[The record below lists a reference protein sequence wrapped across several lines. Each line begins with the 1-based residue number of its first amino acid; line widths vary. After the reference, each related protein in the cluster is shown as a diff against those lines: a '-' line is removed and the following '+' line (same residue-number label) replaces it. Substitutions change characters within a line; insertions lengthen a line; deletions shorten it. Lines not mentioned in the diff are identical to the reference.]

1 MARRIGVR
9 VLTFSLGF
17 GPKILSFRRG
27 DTEYCV
33 SAIPLGGYV
42 KMAGE
47 TPEDARTGAS
57 DEFLSKSKWQ
67 RFQVLVMG
75 PVMNLALAFIV
86 MTFVLMQSAQSPAF
100 QDDPVVVGG
109 VAAGSPGDAAG
120 IQVGD
125 RVVAVGDRQVPAWRH
140 FFLETGSRAQR
151 PTRLLIER
159 DGKQFERTI
168 TPVPVDRFESG
179 ATGIIPVTHPRID
192 TLQSGQPGELAGL
205 RKGDSFLGIR
215 GTAPLKAS
223 PQDLAELGGG
233 RMSDFD
239 LGVIASKKV
248 SDELVQRIK
257 SSEGNPLT
265 FDIKRGQ
272 EQLSITVVPHLVD
285 EQMRI
290 GAQIAPLDVK
300 TEKLGLVR
308 AAQRSIE
315 QNWEWTTLIF
325 RTLGGLFTRE
335 TSVKQLMGPVAIAD
349 LSGTAAQ
356 QDSWIPLFTL
366 MAMISLNLGLL
377 NLMPIPVLD
386 GGHIAILA
394 LEGVSRRDFSMKV
407 KEKMLLA
414 GFVLLLMLMATVI
427 YNDLMRIQ
435 WIERLVPWR

>member
-1 MARRIGVR
+1 VTSILAFLFVLGVLIFVHELGHFMMARRIGVR

-27 DTEYCV
+27 DTEYCI

-47 TPEDARTGAS
+47 TPEDTRTGAS

-75 PVMNLALAFIV
+75 PVMNLALAVIV
-86 MTFVLMQSAQSPAF
+86 MTLVLLQGAKVPAF
-100 QDDPVVVGG
+100 VDHPPVIGGFEAGAVAQAAGVEVGDRVLSVDERKVDTWRQFELAVATRTNRTVTLGIDRGGTRIDRQVVPKAIDRFETGSIG
-109 VAAGSPGDAAG
+109 VLPVIQPQIAEIRKGQPGDEAGLQAGDVVVAAGS
-120 IQVGD
+120 
-125 RVVAVGDRQVPAWRH
+125 
-140 FFLETGSRAQR
+140 EKN
-151 PTRLLIER
+151 PTRERLIDIIQTY
-159 DGKQFERTI
+159 DGK
-168 TPVPVDRFESG
+168 
-179 ATGIIPVTHPRID
+179 
-192 TLQSGQPGELAGL
+192 
-205 RKGDSFLGIR
+205 
-215 GTAPLKAS
+215 
-223 PQDLAELGGG
+223 
-233 RMSDFD
+233 
-239 LGVIASKKV
+239 
-248 SDELVQRIK
+248 
-257 SSEGNPLT
+257 PLT
-265 FDIKRGQ
+265 LEVRRAGAPATV
-272 EQLSITVVPHLVD
+272 TVVPRMLEGSVK
-285 EQMRI
+285 I
-290 GAQIAPLDVK
+290 GATITTVELKTIEPGPVEAFKLSVK
-300 TEKLGLVR
+300 
-308 AAQRSIE
+308 

-325 RTLGGLFTRE
+325 ETLGGLFTRQ

>member
-1 MARRIGVR
+1 MTTLLAFLFVLGVLVFIHELGHFVMARRIGVR

-27 DTEYCV
+27 DTEYCI

-47 TPEDARTGAS
+47 TPEDTRTGAS

-75 PVMNLALAFIV
+75 PVMNLALAVIV
-86 MTFVLMQSAQSPAF
+86 MTFVLLQGAKLPAF
-100 QDDPVVVGG
+100 EDNPVVVGG
-109 VAAGSPGDAAG
+109 FSSDSVAPAAG
-120 IQVGD
+120 VLMGD
-125 RVVAVGDRQVPAWRH
+125 RIMAVDDKDVPNWKQFYLAVATRANRQV
-140 FFLETGSRAQR
+140 
-151 PTRLLIER
+151 RLTIER
-159 DGKQFERTI
+159 DGKRIERQI
-168 TPVPVDRFESG
+168 VPAAIDRFETG
-179 ATGIIPVTHPRID
+179 AIGVLPVTHPQIAEVRR
-192 TLQSGQPGELAGL
+192 GQPGDEGGL
-205 RKGDSFLGIR
+205 RAGDVV
-215 GTAPLKAS
+215 TAAAGEANPSRERLIELIQAHDSKPLA
-223 PQDLAELGGG
+223 LE
-233 RMSDFD
+233 
-239 LGVIASKKV
+239 
-248 SDELVQRIK
+248 VQRNGTTQ
-257 SSEGNPLT
+257 SL
-265 FDIKRGQ
+265 
-272 EQLSITVVPHLVD
+272 TVVPRLIDSKVI
-285 EQMRI
+285 I
-290 GAQIAPLDVK
+290 GATITGAELK
-300 TEKLGLVR
+300 TVEPGPVEAFKLSLK
-308 AAQRSIE
+308 

-325 RTLGGLFTRE
+325 ETLGGLFTRQ